1 MNWFDDEFINKET
14 EEIESELIKCADCGK
29 IINKKDA
36 DYSLG
41 KDRPLCISCFEFREH
56 GNFWW

>member
-1 MNWFDDEFINKET
+1 MDWFDDEFINKET

-41 KDRPLCISCFEFREH
+41 NDRPLCQNCFEAHEH
-56 GNFWW
+56 NNAWY

>member
-1 MNWFDDEFINKET
+1 MDWFDDEFINKET
-14 EEIESELIKCADCGK
+14 EEIESELIKCVDCGK
-29 IINKKDA
+29 IINKRDA

>member
-1 MNWFDDEFINKET
+1 MDWFDTEFINKET

-29 IINKKDA
+29 VINKKDA

-41 KDRPLCISCFEFREH
+41 KDRPLCQNCFEAREH
-56 GNFWW
+56 NNAWY

>member
-1 MNWFDDEFINKET
+1 MDWFDVKFINKET

-29 IINKKDA
+29 VINKKDA

-41 KDRPLCISCFEFREH
+41 KDRPLCQNCFEAREH
-56 GNFWW
+56 HNAWW

>member
-1 MNWFDDEFINKET
+1 MDWFEMKFIDKET
-14 EEIESELIKCADCGK
+14 EEYVKCVDCGK

-41 KDRPLCISCFEFREH
+41 KNKPICISCFEFREH
-56 GNFWW
+56 NNFWW

>member
-1 MNWFDDEFINKET
+1 MDWFDDEFINKET
-14 EEIESELIKCADCGK
+14 EEFESELIKCADCGK
-29 IINKKDA
+29 VINKRDA

-41 KDRPLCISCFEFREH
+41 KDKPLCISCFEFREH

>member
-1 MNWFDDEFINKET
+1 MDWFDDEFINKET
-14 EEIESELIKCADCGK
+14 GEIESELIKCADCGEV
-29 IINKKDA
+29 INKKDA

-41 KDRPLCISCFEFREH
+41 KDRPLCISCFDFREH

>member
-1 MNWFDDEFINKET
+1 MDRFNVKFINKKT
-14 EEIESELIKCADCGK
+14 EENESKLTKCVDCGK
-29 IINKKDA
+29 VINKRDA